1 MKFKVF
7 LCQLSLLGL
16 MPFIVVA
23 SNVGGVSGSNQ
34 FQITSDGSTTTYKI
48 VSASITG
55 EAIFTGSVD
64 SVTDSNITFSTYLD
78 ENNNTTYP
86 FFARGSFNRNVQVP
100 KITSTTPSSGAIPI
114 HFQAQILIMV
124 VVLIVV

>member
-23 SNVGGVSGSNQ
+23 SNVGVSGSNQ

-86 FFARGSFNRNVQVP
+86 FLQG
-100 KITSTTPSSGAIPI
+100 
-114 HFQAQILIMV
+114 LI
-124 VVLIVV
+124 